1 VLSWAGV
8 VVRCT
13 LVIALAAALFA
24 AEAAGAQPLVPP
36 DPAPPLVGRAPV
48 SPLVHARPA
57 DDAATISRGLGR
69 AVARG
74 RLTRPEANA
83 HRAVVARTRAVLGT
97 LRGSRRTVLG
107 RVLRQVAMHAGI
119 YNRPRALA
127 LFSTL
132 AENVRWLSRRGL
144 PPNETD
150 VVGSSGVVYR
160 VGWGY
165 GLQFHPLANVIALN
179 QHLYGERT
187 RRALDLASALA
198 ARAVPTPRGGA
209 VWEYYFPYGGGRP
222 PWTSGMVQAIGA
234 QALARTGRRL
244 TAPLFFAAARRAFV
258 PIPGRL
264 VRQISTGP
272 WVRLYSFSDLVVL
285 NAHLQATLSVRDYGR
300 IVNDGEAIGFA
311 ERLEESG
318 RALLPRFDTGYW
330 TNYAPGQEA
339 PLEYHVYHVELARF
353 LALRT
358 RLGVWSDAHARFGR
372 YTREPPVFR
381 PGPARPTLY
390 PWPADG
396 FRDATRIAV
405 WISKIS
411 RVTIGVA
418 GTRLSL
424 GVVRKG
430 WHTVAWRPGRRRPGT
445 YRPVV
450 TAVDLAGN
458 RGRAGLHPVTI
469 AVDRSPPEVTAS
481 VEGRRLFW
489 RARDPTTPWVRIAVV
504 LTRPGAREQLVL
516 GRRPL
521 AGSLRLHVPRGRWEG
536 VLVVADSSG
545 NRTRVALGPVP
556 SP

>member
-1 VLSWAGV
+1 VLSSAGV

-13 LVIALAAALFA
+13 LVIALLAALFA
-24 AEAAGAQPLVPP
+24 VEAAGAQPLVPP
-36 DPAPPLVGRAPV
+36 DPAPPLVGRAPIA
-48 SPLVHARPA
+48 PLVHARPV
-57 DDAATISRGLGR
+57 DDAAAISRGLRR
-69 AVARG
+69 AVAAG
-74 RLTRPEANA
+74 RLTRAEANE
-83 HRAVVARTRAVLGT
+83 HRAVVTRARAVLAT
-97 LRGSRRTVLG
+97 LRGSRRTVLA
-107 RVLRQVAMHAGI
+107 RVLRQVAIHAGM

-132 AENVRWLSRRGL
+132 AENARWLARRGL

-150 VVGSSGVVYR
+150 VVGASGVVYR

-179 QHLYGERT
+179 QHLYAER
-187 RRALDLASALA
+187 RQRSLDLASALA

-222 PWTSGMVQAIGA
+222 PWTSGMAQAVGA

-264 VRQISTGP
+264 VRQVSTGP
-272 WVRLYSFSDLVVL
+272 WVRLYSFSDLAVL
-285 NAHLQATLSVRDYGR
+285 NAHLQAALSVRDYGR
-300 IVNDGEAIGFA
+300 IVNDGEAIA
-311 ERLEESG
+311 LADRLEDSARG
-318 RALLPRFDTGYW
+318 LLPRFDTGYW
-330 TNYAPGQEA
+330 TNYSPGNEA
-339 PLEYHVYHVELARF
+339 PLEYHLYHVDLARF

-358 RLGVWSDAHARFGR
+358 SLAEWSDAHARFDR

-381 PGPARPTLY
+381 PGPGRPAFY
-390 PWPADG
+390 PWPVDG
-396 FRDATRIAV
+396 FRDSTRIALWV
-405 WISKIS
+405 SKIS
-411 RVTIGVA
+411 RVTIGVGGA
-418 GTRLSL
+418 RLSL

-430 WHTVAWRPGRRRPGT
+430 WHSVTWRPGRRRPGT

-450 TAVDLAGN
+450 AAVDLAGN
-458 RGRAGLHPVTI
+458 RGGAELRPITI
-469 AVDRSPPEVTAS
+469 EVDRTPPEVTAS
-481 VEGRRLFW
+481 VKRRRLSW
-489 RARDPTTPWVRIAVV
+489 RAVDPTTPWLRMTVV
-504 LTRPGAREQLVL
+504 LTRPGARERLVL

-521 AGSLRLHVPRGRWEG
+521 VGSLRLRVPRGSWEG

-545 NRTRVALGPVP
+545 NRARVSLGPVP